1 MHFVSLL
8 LSTYHEIKK
17 ELEFAGITQISIL
30 QFDGFWSVGA
40 ALQFFFMTFACFNNA
55 DIAFAGE
62 SLVAN
67 EFSIHL
73 EIGREW

>member
-1 MHFVSLL
+1 M
-8 LSTYHEIKK
+8 
-17 ELEFAGITQISIL
+17 SIL

-40 ALQFFFMTFACFNNA
+40 ALQFFFMTFAGFNNA

-62 SLVAN
+62 TLVAD

-73 EIGREW
+73 EMVVNDREKNVEFKYKHMC